1 MSAAKRTLQHY
12 GIRNAVIALLPA
24 FGDDLKS
31 LSGGDDRHE
40 RDVWKICRKFRQ
52 IGRKSRAAYDDVDT
66 GLARIPYYTLVV
78 VRRAH
83 YIHPQRRIATNF
95 TGVLYDGKKRL
106 FAIKILALIWS
117 ALERFFGKFKIFVV
131 AGADRANDA

>member
-1 MSAAKRTLQHY
+1 MSAAKRAFEHY
-12 GIRNAVIALLPA
+12 GVGNSVVALLPA

-31 LSGGDDRHE
+31 LGGGDDRHE
-40 RDVWKICRKFRQ
+40 RDVWKIGRKFRQ

-66 GLARIPYYTLVV
+66 RLARILYDAFVV

-95 TGVLYDGKKRL
+95 TGVLHDGKKRL
-106 FAIKILALIWS
+106 FVIKILALIGS
-117 ALERFFGKFKIFVV
+117 AIERFFDKFKIFVV